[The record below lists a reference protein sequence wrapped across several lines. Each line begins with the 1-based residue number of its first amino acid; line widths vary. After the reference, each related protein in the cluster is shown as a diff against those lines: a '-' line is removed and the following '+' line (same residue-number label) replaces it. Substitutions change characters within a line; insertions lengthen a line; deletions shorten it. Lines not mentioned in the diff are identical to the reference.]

1 MPYILYIVDQRQEEL
16 WATNTV
22 ILWLGKLFL
31 PSRDMRPFVC
41 KYFSTI
47 QFIYLVICKVY
58 YFYVLIYVLDFFF
71 LFWRKIKHSIS

>member
-47 QFIYLVICKVY
+47 QFIYLCDMQSLLFLCINLC
-58 YFYVLIYVLDFFF
+58 FGFF
-71 LFWRKIKHSIS
+71 LSFLEKN